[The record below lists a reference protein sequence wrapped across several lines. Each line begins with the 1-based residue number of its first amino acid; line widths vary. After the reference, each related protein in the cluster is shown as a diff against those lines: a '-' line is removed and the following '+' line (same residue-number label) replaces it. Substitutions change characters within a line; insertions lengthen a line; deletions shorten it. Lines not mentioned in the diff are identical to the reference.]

1 MDTDSRSA
9 GRHDRR
15 GFTLLELLVVTVIIA
30 VLASIAISKF
40 GESKRRAYISA
51 MKADLRNL
59 ATSAE
64 SRYAT
69 DNSYVGLV
77 APQGSAGVTMTIVS
91 VTPSEWSASAVHA
104 AAANVT
110 CTISSTGAPGPQR
123 PQPDCN

>member
-1 MDTDSRSA
+1 MPAHSRA
-9 GRHDRR
+9 AAPVRR
-15 GFTLLELLVVTVIIA
+15 GGFTLLELLIVTVIIA
-30 VLASIAISKF
+30 ILASIAIAKF
-40 GESKRRAYISA
+40 GDSKRRAYIST

-69 DNSYVGLV
+69 DNSYVGLTV
-77 APQGSAGVTMTIVS
+77 PQGSAGVTMTLTA

-123 PQPDCN
+123 AQPECN